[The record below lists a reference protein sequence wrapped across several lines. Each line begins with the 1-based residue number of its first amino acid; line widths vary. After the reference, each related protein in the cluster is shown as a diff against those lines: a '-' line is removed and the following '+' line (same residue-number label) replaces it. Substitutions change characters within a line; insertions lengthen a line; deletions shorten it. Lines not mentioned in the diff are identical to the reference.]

1 MFDILVVFGIPMIS
15 TLMVAGFFQR
25 DLRYFRQAEKLKIGE
40 LEALMRRH
48 RLAVMLHFAVLAI
61 LLPILI
67 FRVGEMFIV
76 MAIVLAGIFLAH
88 VNTLSSMSRPIIHSL
103 KSLNESRLHERE
115 VADDEAFMEEVQASR
130 KRLGE

>member
-15 TLMVAGFFQR
+15 TLIVAGFFQR

-67 FRVGEMFIV
+67 FRFGEMFIV

-88 VNTLSSMSRPIIHSL
+88 VNTLSSMSRPIIKSL
-103 KSLNESRLHERE
+103 KVKNETRLQEQE
-115 VADDEAFMEEVQASR
+115 SADDEAFMEEVQASR